1 MPEIKAPEAPKIEVI
16 KDVTPA
22 GSRKSSLIP
31 GSGTTSR
38 RGSLIPP
45 EELGRRPSL
54 IISDEVCYEDS
65 PSTLPNGVCTYMYVY
80 TYVYMYVYTCIRRY
94 VQCLYTFFFFFFCE
108 RAEIRI
114 WFSSREI
121 DIPTVA
127 FPRLERP
134 SDRSALRARW
144 RNMETTVR
152 LFFFSDGNGILSK
165 RNYSR

>member
-65 PSTLPNGVCTYMYVY
+65 LSTLAKGVCMYICIYVR
-80 TYVYMYVYTCIRRY
+80 TYVYIYIYISSVFIH
-94 VQCLYTFFFFFFCE
+94 FFFFFAVTL
-108 RAEIRI
+108 RKGYR
-114 WFSSREI
+114 SRGEKI
-121 DIPTVA
+121 DNPAAA
-127 FPRLERP
+127 FPRLERS
-134 SDRSALRARW
+134 SDRPASGSENGGKTWNYIFL
-144 RNMETTVR
+144 
-152 LFFFSDGNGILSK
+152 DGNGILS
-165 RNYSR
+165 RNYTR

>member
-65 PSTLPNGVCTYMYVY
+65 LSTLENGVCTYMYVY
-80 TYVYMYVYTCIRRY
+80 TYVYMTCIRVY
-94 VQCLYTFFFFFFCE
+94 VDISSVYIHFFFFFFTN
-108 RAEIRI
+108 A
-114 WFSSREI
+114 
-121 DIPTVA
+121 
-127 FPRLERP
+127 PR
-134 SDRSALRARW
+134 
-144 RNMETTVR
+144 
-152 LFFFSDGNGILSK
+152 
-165 RNYSR
+165 

>member
-65 PSTLPNGVCTYMYVY
+65 LSTLAKGVCMYVY
-80 TYVYMYVYTCIRRY
+80 TYVRMCIYIYTY
-94 VQCLYTFFFFFFCE
+94 PVFLYIFFFFCGH
-108 RAEIRI
+108 AAKRI
-114 WFSSREI
+114 SFSWREN
-121 DIPTVA
+121 
-127 FPRLERP
+127 R
-134 SDRSALRARW
+134 
-144 RNMETTVR
+144 
-152 LFFFSDGNGILSK
+152 
-165 RNYSR
+165 

>member
-65 PSTLPNGVCTYMYVY
+65 LSTLAKGVCMYICIYVR
-80 TYVYMYVYTCIRRY
+80 TYVYIYIYTY
-94 VQCLYTFFFFFFCE
+94 PVFLYIFFFFAVTL
-108 RAEIRI
+108 RKGYR
-114 WFSSREI
+114 SRGEKI
-121 DIPTVA
+121 DNPAAA
-127 FPRLERP
+127 FPRLERS
-134 SDRSALRARW
+134 SDRPASGSENGGKTWNYIFL
-144 RNMETTVR
+144 
-152 LFFFSDGNGILSK
+152 DGNGILS
-165 RNYSR
+165 RNYTR